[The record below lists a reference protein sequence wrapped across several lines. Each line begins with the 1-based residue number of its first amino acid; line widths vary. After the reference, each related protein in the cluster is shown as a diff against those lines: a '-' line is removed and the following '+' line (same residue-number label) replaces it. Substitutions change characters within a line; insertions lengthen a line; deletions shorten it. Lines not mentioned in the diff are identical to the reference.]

1 MDVMQL
7 RRRII
12 AGLQCGSIL
21 PAAYQQVEW
30 VGNDGS
36 SWVATDYVQ
45 TADNS
50 EIDFEYMF
58 TKSQIGDG
66 LLFGARAGVNGY
78 RRITC
83 EMYNNGGWY
92 CGCGIVQYRNVISSH
107 AGTLNTKYSGAI
119 TSTEMTLGSYSAS
132 PTDSYPAGTLPK
144 LHIFSWNDNGTNN
157 LINKGARLYSLSFK
171 ENGVLATNFVPCYR
185 KSDNEIG
192 FYDTVSNAFY
202 GNSGT
207 GTLLKGADV

>member
-1 MDVMQL
+1 MMAL
-7 RRRII
+7 RRSVI
-12 AGLQCGSIL
+12 AAANRSIL
-21 PAAYQQVEW
+21 PAAYQRVEW

-36 SWVATDYVQ
+36 SWVATDYAQ

-58 TKSQIGDG
+58 TASQTGDG
-66 LLFGARAGVNGY
+66 MLFGARGGTTGY
-78 RRITC
+78 KRISV
-83 EMYNNGGWY
+83 EMYNNLGWY
-92 CGCGIVQYRNVISSH
+92 CGCGIVQYRNLFT
-107 AGTLNTKYSGAI
+107 GWFGELGTKYSGAI

-144 LHIFSWNDNGTNN
+144 LHIFSWNDNGTNAF
-157 LINKGARLYSLSFK
+157 INKGVRLYSLFFK
-171 ENGVLATNFVPCYR
+171 ENGVLAANFVPCYR

-192 FYDTVSNAFY
+192 FYDTVARAFY